1 MNARYTAETK
11 KRTVSYELG
20 GKTYELALTLH
31 LIAEIQEQRGELSEA
46 LAEAATSIKKLTELY
61 VLIFNEAIY
70 IWNEDHPEERR
81 ELFTEETL
89 GRRLTYFDVEA
100 LTAALFEM
108 VGRSMPQ
115 EEAQGAEVSDE
126 MRELLD
132 SEELP
137 EGKNARAGDD

>member
-1 MNARYTAETK
+1 M
-11 KRTVSYELG
+11 
-20 GKTYELALTLH
+20 
-31 LIAEIQEQRGELSEA
+31 
-46 LAEAATSIKKLTELY
+46 
-61 VLIFNEAIY
+61 LIFNEAIY

-115 EEAQGAEVSDE
+115 DEAQGAEVSDE

-137 EGKNARAGDD
+137 EGKNAKAGDD